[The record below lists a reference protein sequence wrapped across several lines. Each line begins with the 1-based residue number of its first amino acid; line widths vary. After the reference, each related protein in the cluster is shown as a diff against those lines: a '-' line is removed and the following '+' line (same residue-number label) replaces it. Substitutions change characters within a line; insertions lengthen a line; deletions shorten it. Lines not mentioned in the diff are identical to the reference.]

1 RVAEFERAVHPAL
14 HPGRSARVMLDG
26 KLVGFIGELHPVWV
40 QRYELG
46 TAPVVFEIELDALL
60 ETATPAYREVSRF
73 PAVTR
78 DLALVVDQDAA
89 AAQLLKGLQSVAPGI
104 VQRIELFDQ
113 YQGKGIEQNRKSL
126 AFRVV
131 MQETQKTLED
141 AEVDAVMTALT
152 RHAEENLGA
161 KLRA

>member
-1 RVAEFERAVHPAL
+1 FERASHSAL
-14 HPGRSARVMLDG
+14 HPGRSARVLLDG
-26 KLVGFIGELHPVWV
+26 CEIGFIGELHPIWV

-60 ETATPAYREVSRF
+60 GTVTPAYKELSRF

-78 DLALVVDQDAA
+78 DLALVVEQSVAA
-89 AAQLLKGLQSVAPGI
+89 ASLLKGLQQVAPAI

-113 YQGKGIEQNRKSL
+113 YQGKGVEPNRKSL

-131 MQETQKTLED
+131 MQETQRTLED
-141 AEVDAVMTALT
+141 AEVDAAMTALT